1 MEASIEYF
9 QPLPLLLI
17 ILSCVI
23 IWRSSR
29 GFETASDYLGRKLP
43 PGIKGASLNAIASS
57 MPEFLTTVF
66 FLFYLKEEEG
76 FSGGLGV
83 SSGSALFNLLIIPS
97 LAVLMLYS
105 MGRGRKVVLQKKVL
119 IREGVV
125 LMVSQ
130 LLFVVFLFRGELL
143 ARHGFIL
150 VVIYLLYL
158 LLLYAITRRKGIAD
172 PGFITPEASKKRSVL
187 MQLLS
192 LDITHVVLGDR
203 KINPRL
209 AWLLLLVSTVV
220 MTFGT
225 WLLVDA
231 TDLYGKR
238 ANIPLIFVAVV
249 LSAAATSVPDTIIS
263 VRDARKG
270 NYDDAVSN
278 ALGSNIFDIA
288 FALGLP
294 VLLYNLIYGN
304 SIRIPAGELDFVKE
318 VWVFLVI
325 ATLVALLIMLTGK
338 HFTRLKA
345 FLLVLIY
352 ALFILFVETQIET
365 GLREGIGENIAKF
378 LTGAADGVGS
388 LFR

>member
-1 MEASIEYF
+1 MGSSVAYF
-9 QPLPLLLI
+9 QPFPLLLI
-17 ILSCVI
+17 LLSCVI

-29 GFETASDYLGRKLP
+29 GFEIASDYLGRKLP

-105 MGRGRKVVLQKKVL
+105 MGRGRKVVLKKKVL
-119 IREGVV
+119 LREGMV
-125 LMVSQ
+125 LMLSQ

-150 VVIYLLYL
+150 VAIYILYL
-158 LLLYAITRRKGIAD
+158 ILLFVITRSEAMAD
-172 PGFITPEASKKRSVL
+172 PGYTTPEDTNSRSAL
-187 MQLLS
+187 MRILT
-192 LDITHVVLGDR
+192 LDITHTVLEGR
-203 KINPRL
+203 RINPRL
-209 AWLLLLVSTVV
+209 AWILLLISTMV
-220 MTFGT
+220 MILGT
-225 WLLVDA
+225 WLLVYA
-231 TDLYGKR
+231 TDLYGKQ
-238 ANIPLIFVAVV
+238 AHIPLIFVAVV

-263 VRDARKG
+263 IRDARKG

-288 FALGLP
+288 FALGFP
-294 VLLYNLIYGN
+294 VFLYNVIYGR
-304 SIRIPAGELDFVKE
+304 SIRIPPEELPFVKE
-318 VWVFLVI
+318 VWVFLI
-325 ATLVALLIMLTGK
+325 LATLLALLIMIIGK

-345 FLLVLIY
+345 FLLLGIY
-352 ALFILFVETQIET
+352 LLFILFVETQIET
-365 GLREGIGENIAKF
+365 GLREGIGQNIAEF
-378 LTGAADGVGS
+378 LTRTANLIGS
-388 LFR
+388 MFR